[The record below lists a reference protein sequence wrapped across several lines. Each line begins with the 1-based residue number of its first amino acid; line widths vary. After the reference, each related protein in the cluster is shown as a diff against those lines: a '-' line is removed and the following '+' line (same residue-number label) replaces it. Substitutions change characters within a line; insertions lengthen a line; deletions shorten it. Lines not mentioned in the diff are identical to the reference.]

1 MQEDLSE
8 HCRRVRR
15 CRQVRRCSET
25 PGHCSPV
32 TRCSLTLETAVR
44 QLTVLRASAMG
55 RSPHEPV
62 RGVTLRLFSRRGTR
76 NTRCSGINPISDT
89 PRVKC
94 CRLVKYCQLCC
105 RHRWNAG
112 QLGGR
117 CSGERRERTKKRK
130 PVERRQH
137 LGFRSFYKLSRD
149 E

>member
-8 HCRRVRR
+8 HCRRVIR
-15 CRQVRRCSET
+15 CRRVRRCSET

-76 NTRCSGINPISDT
+76 HAVLGDQSYFRYPQSDT
-89 PRVKC
+89 LQVKC
-94 CRLVKYCQLCC
+94 CQLCC